1 MIRKATE
8 EDLSRIAEI
17 FVFNNRINYFPI
29 FKQEEY
35 SFGELQVVSMI
46 DHYFGKVEVLEN
58 LYVADE
64 CGIVKGFMEIHGTE
78 IRKLYV
84 DPCFQ
89 SGGIGKKLMEH
100 AISTFDADHLWALEK
115 NTRAIAFYHRH
126 GFMENGEK
134 ELEEGTTEYI
144 AKLIRVEEN
153 VQLDEKPMHRKI
165 MSNSRIPAKPIA
177 SPVFFKYTN
186 NAYLFSGFS
195 SNAIVRFIRSF
206 ASSSVSVGCQ
216 SIYFALS
223 LCLHRL

>member
-8 EDLSRIAEI
+8 EDLSSIAEI

-46 DHYFGKVEVLEN
+46 DHYFGKGEVLEN

-89 SGGIGKKLMEH
+89 SGGIGKKLIEH

-134 ELEEGTTEYI
+134 G
-144 AKLIRVEEN
+144 AA
-153 VQLDEKPMHRKI
+153 RK
-165 MSNSRIPAKPIA
+165 K
-177 SPVFFKYTN
+177 
-186 NAYLFSGFS
+186 
-195 SNAIVRFIRSF
+195 
-206 ASSSVSVGCQ
+206 
-216 SIYFALS
+216 LS
-223 LCLHRL
+223 LYRVYALAADRDRRRCKRSNEAHDCI

>member
-46 DHYFGKVEVLEN
+46 DHYFGKGEVLEN

-89 SGGIGKKLMEH
+89 SGGIGKKLIEH
-100 AISTFDADHLWALEK
+100 AIST
-115 NTRAIAFYHRH
+115 IAFYHRH

-165 MSNSRIPAKPIA
+165 MREE
-177 SPVFFKYTN
+177 V
-186 NAYLFSGFS
+186 
-195 SNAIVRFIRSF
+195 
-206 ASSSVSVGCQ
+206 
-216 SIYFALS
+216 
-223 LCLHRL
+223 